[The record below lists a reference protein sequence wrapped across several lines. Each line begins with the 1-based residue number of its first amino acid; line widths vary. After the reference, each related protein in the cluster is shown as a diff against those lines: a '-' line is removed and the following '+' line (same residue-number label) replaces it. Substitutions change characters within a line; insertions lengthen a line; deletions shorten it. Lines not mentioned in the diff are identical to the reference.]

1 MNWIAARRLWAEE
14 KTSNNMSTMVID
26 GKPAT
31 ARSGATIENHDPAT
45 GGLVDPVPQAG
56 VDETREAIAAADA
69 AFRAWAD
76 MAPHKRSQLLLKAA
90 GVVRQHLDEVA
101 ALLTREQG
109 KPIRDSKIEAERF
122 ADNVEFY
129 AGLTASGA
137 VRGQHVPLS
146 VPGAFGIVVRRP
158 LGVVGAI
165 VPWNFPL
172 TLLAN
177 KIAPALATG
186 NTVVA
191 KPASTTPLSS
201 IRLVELMNEAGL
213 PPGVLNVVVGPGSVV
228 GEELIRNPTVRKIG
242 FTGETE
248 TGKRVMANA
257 APELKRVT
265 LELGGSDPAI
275 VCEDADL
282 EVAAKAIAIGR
293 FFNAGQACLAIKRVY
308 VLDEFA
314 EDLIG
319 RVTARAKKL
328 KVGSGMDQ
336 ASQMGPMHTRGGRDT
351 IEAQLKDA
359 VERGGR
365 VVAGGGRPSGPN
377 FDRGFFI
384 EPTVITDVPEG
395 ARVWK
400 EETFGPLL
408 PIARVKDLDEAIARA
423 NDSPFG
429 LGSSIFTRN
438 LKKAQQAID
447 RLDAGYTWVNAIQ
460 VAYDELPFGGVKHSG
475 FGKEHGV
482 EVLDHYTD
490 QKSVVMQGV

>member
-31 ARSGATIENHDPAT
+31 ARSGATLEIHDPAT
-45 GGLVDPVPQAG
+45 GELVDTVPQAG
-56 VDETREAIAAADA
+56 VEETREAIAAAEA

-129 AGLTASGA
+129 AGLTSSGA

-201 IRLVELMNEAGL
+201 IRLIELMNEGGL
-213 PPGVLNVVVGPGSVV
+213 PPGVLNVVVGPGAVV

-248 TGKRVMANA
+248 TGKRVMAEA
-257 APELKRVT
+257 ASDLKHVT

-275 VCEDADL
+275 VCDDADV
-282 EVAAKAIAIGR
+282 EQASKAIAIGR
-293 FFNAGQACLAIKRVY
+293 FFNAGQACLAVKRVY
-308 VLDEFA
+308 VFEQVADQ
-314 EDLIG
+314 LIEKL
-319 RVTARAKKL
+319 VARAKKL
-328 KVGSGMDQ
+328 KVAPGTDAS
-336 ASQMGPMHTRGGRDT
+336 SQMGPMHTSGGREG
-351 IEAQLKDA
+351 IEQQLKDA
-359 VERGGR
+359 VDRGAR
-365 VVAGGGRPSGPN
+365 VLAGGNRLRGEP
-377 FDRGFFI
+377 FDRGFFF
-384 EPTVITDVPEG
+384 EPTIVTDVPDQ
-395 ARVWK
+395 ARVWT
-400 EETFGPLL
+400 EETFGP
-408 PIARVKDLDEAIARA
+408 
-423 NDSPFG
+423 
-429 LGSSIFTRN
+429 
-438 LKKAQQAID
+438 
-447 RLDAGYTWVNAIQ
+447 
-460 VAYDELPFGGVKHSG
+460 
-475 FGKEHGV
+475 
-482 EVLDHYTD
+482 
-490 QKSVVMQGV
+490 